1 MKVLLHFA
9 RAHPGRLLAVFACLL
24 LAGVAE
30 GVGLSTLLPLLSI
43 ATGAADA
50 TGAPAN
56 AFEAKVRGWLEA
68 AGVPADFGVLLAIVV
83 GALWVKALLVL
94 LSKRQVGYTVAQVA
108 TDLRLAL
115 LRATLAARWSY
126 TSRQPAGRAANAMAT
141 EAERASHAFEYLALI
156 LTYTVEA
163 CVYLAIACAVSWRGT
178 LAAAAAAVAMLL
190 LLSTLVRMSARAG
203 RKQTDLLDALLV
215 RVTDALGAVRLLKA
229 TGREDAIGPLLAED
243 TQRLNRQ
250 LQRRI
255 LAKESLRALQEPIVG
270 TLLAA
275 GLFAALRV
283 FAMPLSSA
291 LVLGLVFTRAL
302 MKVSSIQSKAQ
313 AMLTEASALWAID
326 ARIRE
331 AEAER
336 EPASGRVRVTL
347 EREIRAEEIRLAR
360 KGETLFDGLSLE
372 IPAGRITAIVGASGV
387 GKTTLLDLLTGLVAP
402 DTGVVRVDGKALA
415 DLDLPHWRRQVGYVP
430 QDLPMLHDTVR
441 RNVTLGDPAVD
452 DAAVEAALRDAGAWE
467 FVAAL
472 PDRLDASV
480 GERGALFSGGQ
491 RQRLAIARAL
501 VHRPRLLI
509 LDEATAA
516 LDEENERAI
525 WRTIAALRGRATV
538 VAISHQPALGEIAD
552 RIYRLRDGRAE
563 RADAH
568 DAPSGHEAV
577 G

>member
-1 MKVLLHFA
+1 
-9 RAHPGRLLAVFACLL
+9 
-24 LAGVAE
+24 
-30 GVGLSTLLPLLSI
+30 
-43 ATGAADA
+43 
-50 TGAPAN
+50 
-56 AFEAKVRGWLEA
+56 
-68 AGVPADFGVLLAIVV
+68 
-83 GALWVKALLVL
+83 
-94 LSKRQVGYTVAQVA
+94 
-108 TDLRLAL
+108 
-115 LRATLAARWSY
+115 
-126 TSRQPAGRAANAMAT
+126 
-141 EAERASHAFEYLALI
+141 
-156 LTYTVEA
+156 
-163 CVYLAIACAVSWRGT
+163 
-178 LAAAAAAVAMLL
+178 
-190 LLSTLVRMSARAG
+190 
-203 RKQTDLLDALLV
+203 V

-229 TGREDAIGPLLAED
+229 TGREDAIGPLLADD
-243 TQRLNRQ
+243 TRRLNRQ

-336 EPASGRVRVTL
+336 EPAGGSVRVTL
-347 EREIRAEEIRLAR
+347 EREIRFEAIGLAR
-360 KGETLFDGLSLE
+360 KGEPLFDGLALE
-372 IPAGRITAIVGASGV
+372 IPAVRITAIIGASGV
-387 GKTTLLDLLTGLVAP
+387 GKTTLLDLVTGLMSP
-402 DTGVVRVDGKALA
+402 DTGVVRIDGVDLA
-415 DLDLPHWRRQVGYVP
+415 DLDRPHWRRQIGYVP

-441 RNVTLGDPAVD
+441 RNVTLGDPDLD
-452 DAAVEAALRDAGAWE
+452 DAAVESALRDAGAWE
-467 FVAAL
+467 FVMAQ
-472 PDRLDASV
+472 PSGLDASV
-480 GERGALFSGGQ
+480 GERGALLSGGQ
-491 RQRLAIARAL
+491 RQRIAIARAL

-516 LDEENERAI
+516 LDAENESAI

-538 VAISHQPALGEIAD
+538 VAISHQPALGAIAD

-563 RADAH
+563 RVDATG
-568 DAPSGHEAV
+568 DPSKREAV